1 MKPLQRIFIVP
12 ITALTLSLAVA
23 TSAHGQ
29 EGKNEATMSS
39 LGKRAVYKH
48 VAAIRAK
55 SDDENLIVVLAAR
68 QRITAEMV
76 KSVKEKDAEESMDGK
91 FDMDYVKAVFSED
104 GKLKRLMAEGN
115 NSSFST
121 GGGDAKSTATVAD
134 GRIRG
139 SLKLVT
145 EGKFGR
151 EVTLDFD
158 AQIDAE
164 IKPIDPTKI
173 DPPVKPEVSG
183 KFLGQ
188 GKPAELKFVSVAE
201 EADFNNKPA
210 IKLIFTEKDHS
221 AAKKPAFDAA
231 FGKFGS
237 ALILSVFHDGG
248 IFGCEVKHTALSKG
262 TFSSIGQ
269 IHMEDFELAGGNV
282 KGQVSTGGELEF
294 FGDKWSVDLKFAAPL
309 TEKMRNPAAAKEK
322 TPEKEEPKQV
332 AQKEMEKAVP
342 VKSAGPRISARSLP
356 LPADAADVDFKAIVE
371 QIHCTSKSSVEAVT
385 KDLSARLKAA
395 GWKDGKG
402 GLASK
407 KSAILKREQ
416 GDAKLTIMIQPAGT
430 GSTVKIFAEGLD
442 WEGGGDAKPAPKKAA
457 ADEDEEDIEK
467 AAGKLL
473 KDALKNIPK
482 GL

>member
-1 MKPLQRIFIVP
+1 MKPLQRILIVP
-12 ITALTLSLAVA
+12 ITALTLSLAA
-23 TSAHGQ
+23 TTAAHGQ
-29 EGKNEATMSS
+29 DGKNEASMTSF
-39 LGKRAVYKH
+39 GKRAVYKH

-55 SDDENLIVVLAAR
+55 SSDENRIVVLAAR
-68 QRITAEMV
+68 QRITAEVV
-76 KSVKEKDAEESMDGK
+76 KSVKEKDADESMDSK

-104 GKLKRLMAEGN
+104 GKLQRLMAEGN

-121 GGGDAKSTATVAD
+121 GGSDVKSTATVVD

-139 SLKLVT
+139 SLHQAT

-151 EVTLDFD
+151 EVTLAFD

-188 GKPAELKFVSVAE
+188 GKPVELKFVSVAE

-322 TPEKEEPKQV
+322 TPEKTETKPVAKLPMEE
-332 AQKEMEKAVP
+332 KEAKPA
-342 VKSAGPRISARSLP
+342 AGPRISARSLP

-442 WEGGGDAKPAPKKAA
+442 WEGGDAAPAPKKAA
-457 ADEDEEDIEK
+457 ADDEDEDIEK
-467 AAGKLL
+467 AAGKAL
-473 KDALKNIPK
+473 KDALKNLPR